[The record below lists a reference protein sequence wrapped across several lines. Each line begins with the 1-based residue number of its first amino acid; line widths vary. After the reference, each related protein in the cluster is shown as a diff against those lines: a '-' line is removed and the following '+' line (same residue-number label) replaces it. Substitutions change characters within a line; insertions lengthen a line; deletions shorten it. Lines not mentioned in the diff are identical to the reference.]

1 MHVRKL
7 TQTCVCV
14 CSAPWRPSTATP
26 LLLKDIAMVIIVTI
40 GIIIID
46 IIIII
51 IIITVAPESHL
62 TVEAREQV
70 QLMGREKRREGQG
83 TTAGKDR

>member
-1 MHVRKL
+1 MV
-7 TQTCVCV
+7 
-14 CSAPWRPSTATP
+14 PSTTTP

-46 IIIII
+46 IIIIIII

-83 TTAGKDR
+83 MTAGKDR

>member
-1 MHVRKL
+1 MV
-7 TQTCVCV
+7 
-14 CSAPWRPSTATP
+14 PSKTTP

-51 IIITVAPESHL
+51 IIIIINIITVAPESHL

-83 TTAGKDR
+83 MTAGKDR